1 MALTASGREE
11 STMAQ
16 RGSIVA
22 AVGGAV
28 AVGAMTAVQTRV
40 NGSLGAAL
48 NDGVLAGAVS
58 FGSGLVVVLAIA
70 LVLPAGRRG
79 IGRLLAGVR
88 ARSIP
93 VWMLL
98 GGAAGAFTVASQGLT
113 VGAIGVAL
121 FTVGFVAGQ
130 TGGGLALDRA
140 GYGPAG
146 VVAVTRPRLIG
157 ALLAIA
163 GVGVCLADGAVG
175 SVPLW
180 MILIPVVAG
189 AGVSWQ
195 QGTNGRLRVRVDSP
209 LTATLVNFLGGTIVL
224 IAAAAIHIGFAGP
237 PRALPT
243 DPWLYLGGTIGVV
256 YIFLSAQIV
265 RRTGVLLLGLGSVT
279 GLLSTSVVLDAFWPA
294 PAAPSTPIA
303 LLAAGIALLGVAVAA
318 VPWRHRTR

>member
-1 MALTASGREE
+1 MAE
-11 STMAQ
+11 
-16 RGSIVA
+16 RGSIPV

-28 AVGAMTAVQTRV
+28 AVGALTAVQTRL

-48 NDGVLAGAVS
+48 GDGVLAGAVS

-70 LVLPAGRRG
+70 VLIPRGRRG
-79 IGRLLAGVR
+79 IARLVGGVR
-88 ARSIP
+88 ARTIP
-93 VWMLL
+93 GWMLF

-130 TGGGLALDRA
+130 TTGGLVLDRV

-146 VVAVTRPRLIG
+146 VVPVTPRRLIG

-163 GVGVCLADGAVG
+163 GVGVCLADGSLG
-175 SVPLW
+175 GVPAW
-180 MILIPVVAG
+180 MIVIPVIAG
-189 AGVSWQ
+189 AGVAWQ

-209 LTATLVNFLGGTIVL
+209 LTATLVNFVGGTVVL
-224 IAAAAIHIGFAGP
+224 IVAATVHIAVAGA
-237 PRALPT
+237 PRALPSE
-243 DPWLYLGGTIGVV
+243 PWLYLGGAIGVV
-256 YIFLSAQIV
+256 YIFLSAEIV
-265 RRTGVLLLGLGSVT
+265 RRTGVLVLGLGSVT
-279 GLLSTSVVLDAFWPA
+279 GLLSTSVILDALWPA

-318 VPWRHRTR
+318 IAWRRRPR